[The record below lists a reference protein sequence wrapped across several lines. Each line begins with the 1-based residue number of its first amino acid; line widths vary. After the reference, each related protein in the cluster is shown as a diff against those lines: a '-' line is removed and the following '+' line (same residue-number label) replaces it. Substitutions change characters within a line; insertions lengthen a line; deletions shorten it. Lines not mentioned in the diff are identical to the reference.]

1 MEEKQQQREHNKRI
15 AELRD
20 RDLLGNPMEEP
31 SGFSAEFLTKD
42 YSQNSCTFR
51 EGVESTQKKEPCNP
65 LAGFHPLPNQIWV
78 DGRTLYKPRLRRNR
92 NIAFA
97 PN

>member
-65 LAGFHPLPNQIWV
+65 LADV
-78 DGRTLYKPRLRRNR
+78 TADTTGRQTDRIRNFTSYRSKYQNTLM
-92 NIAFA
+92 
-97 PN
+97 